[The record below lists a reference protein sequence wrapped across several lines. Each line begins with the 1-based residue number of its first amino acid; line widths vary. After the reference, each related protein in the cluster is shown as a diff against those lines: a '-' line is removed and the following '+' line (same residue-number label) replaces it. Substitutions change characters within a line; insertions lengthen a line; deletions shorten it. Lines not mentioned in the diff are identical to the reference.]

1 MTAGN
6 GSRLD
11 RRAAV
16 GKILADRGGDLLT
29 VSSLGGPSYDVAA
42 VENEFPLDFPLGGA
56 MGMATQVGLGLALAQ
71 PEKRVLVF
79 AGDGEMLMSLG
90 SLATIGAE
98 RPKNLAVVVIDNEH
112 YAETGM
118 QRTHTGRGVDLGE
131 VARACGFSEA
141 LPVRSEAELAQAIPL
156 LRTAPGPVFA
166 TLKVK
171 NDIPP
176 VFPRIRDGVWIKGRF
191 RQALLGAI

>member
-1 MTAGN
+1 MQERRRQA
-6 GSRLD
+6 LD

-16 GKILADRGGDLLT
+16 QQILAERGEILT

-42 VENEFPLDFPLGGA
+42 VQSEYALDFPLGGA

-71 PEKRVLVF
+71 PNRRVLVF

-98 RPKNLAVVVIDNEH
+98 RPGNLGIVVIDNEH

-118 QRTHTGRGVDLGE
+118 QLTHTARGVDLTE
-131 VARACGFSEA
+131 VARACAFA
-141 LPVRSEAELAQAIPL
+141 DARTVRTEAELADAIPV
-156 LRTAPGPVFA
+156 LREGRGPVFV
-166 TLKVK
+166 TLKVT

-176 VFPRIRDGVWIKGRF
+176 VFARIRDGVWIKGRF
-191 RQALLGAI
+191 RQALLGHI